1 MASGGREFYPILLST
16 AVGGL
21 RQPTFKHSVGK
32 SAVMVFA
39 RESVYGSCMWGEH
52 ALPRVSKYTYLGID
66 FTSTGAWDVHIN
78 GRKKVNQ
85 LHSVISNR
93 DINLSA
99 RRLLL
104 LAVVRPTL
112 EYGSEVWEAN
122 DSQATVL
129 ESVMLGGAKCI
140 TRCSSRTFL
149 FWSLT
154 I

>member
-1 MASGGREFYPILLST
+1 M
-16 AVGGL
+16 GL
-21 RQPTFKHSVGK
+21 HF
-32 SAVMVFA
+32 SAF
-39 RESVYGSCMWGEH
+39 H
-52 ALPRVSKYTYLGID
+52 

-78 GRKKVNQ
+78 NVLDNGRRKVNQ

-122 DSQATVL
+122 KTQAAAL
-129 ESVMLGGAKCI
+129 ESVMLGGVKRI
-140 TRCSSRTFL
+140 LGCSSKTCNEAVRGDMGLDTL
-149 FWSLT
+149 QERRDKYKLKWWYK
-154 I
+154 